1 MILITEDT
9 TSLTQ
14 DKSKTI
20 TLISPGNDENDD
32 KKEWDDED
40 DENFEDRADD
50 RDDLHEIQLDNNIL
64 DKEDD
69 DHLPDD
75 SDN

>member
-1 MILITEDT
+1 MILITEDN

-14 DKSKTI
+14 DESKTI
-20 TLISPGNDENDD
+20 TLISPGDDENDD

-75 SDN
+75 RDN